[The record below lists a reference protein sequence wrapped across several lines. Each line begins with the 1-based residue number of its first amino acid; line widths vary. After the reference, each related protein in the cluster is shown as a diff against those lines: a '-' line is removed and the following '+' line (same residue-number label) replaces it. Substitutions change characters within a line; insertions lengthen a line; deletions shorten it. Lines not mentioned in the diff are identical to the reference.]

1 MVRKEKMLFLA
12 GAGAGI
18 LVAIA
23 AAGVYVA
30 RPFPLHSA
38 MASEAAPPATNDAP
52 SARHSAEPA
61 GTQPGATVELTPEEI
76 TAAGVQVVPV
86 QKARL
91 KTDVEAFGRVE
102 QPEAQLAAISA
113 RIGGRIDKLYVQYT
127 GEMVRRGQPIAELYS
142 PDVANAV
149 SEVRLAQEY
158 RDRLRQSDDPQAQ
171 AQAVALLAAS
181 QRKLELWGVS
191 AKQAEESGSA
201 GIPHVTIYASA
212 SGTVVERKA
221 TQGQYVT
228 AGDTLFTVA
237 DLSHVWIK
245 ADVFESQL
253 PTIRPGQSVDVTS
266 DAMPNLT
273 IHGRVDF
280 IEPTANPLTR
290 TVPVHVHVAN
300 PGMRLVPGMFV
311 RAQLL
316 SRSPQET
323 IVVPRSAVLDTG
335 TRKIVYI
342 ASGNGTF
349 EAREVQI
356 GAASD
361 DLFPVSSGL
370 KLGDQ
375 VVLAGNFL
383 IDSQTRLSSGMS
395 GLYGGS
401 KEFSGDHRAGG
412 NQTEPQPQSAAPAIT
427 YHVAPDPPRG
437 GEDSRWQVT
446 LMDRG
451 GKPVPDAQVS
461 VTVVMPAM
469 PSMSM
474 PEMRNSFDLR
484 WNATQQQYEGSGRI
498 PMAGS
503 WTVTITATKNGQALA
518 TTRGHL
524 IAK

>member
-1 MVRKEKMLFLA
+1 MVRNEKMIFLA
-12 GAGAGI
+12 GTGAGI
-18 LVAIA
+18 LVAVIA
-23 AAGVYVA
+23 IGAYTTHQLHTPSGIALQAA
-30 RPFPLHSA
+30 SA
-38 MASEAAPPATNDAP
+38 TT
-52 SARHSAEPA
+52 SARADKQAADEAS
-61 GTQPGATVELTPEEI
+61 GTQPGATVELTPDEV
-76 TAAGVQVVPV
+76 TAAGVQVTPV
-86 QKARL
+86 RTARL
-91 KTDVEAFGRVE
+91 RTDIEAFGRVE

-127 GEMVRRGQPIAELYS
+127 GETVRRGQPIAELYS
-142 PDVANAV
+142 PEVANAV
-149 SEVRLAQEY
+149 SEYHLASEY
-158 RDRLRQSDDPQAQ
+158 RDRLLRSDDPEAQSQAG
-171 AQAVALLAAS
+171 ALLAAS
-181 QRKLELWGVS
+181 QRKLELWGIS
-191 AKQAEESGSA
+191 AKQIEEGNSS

-212 SGTVVERKA
+212 SGTVMERKA

-245 ADVFESQL
+245 ADVYESQL
-253 PTIRPGQSVDVTS
+253 PEIRSGQSVDVTS
-266 DAMPNLT
+266 DALPNLT

-316 SRSPQET
+316 SRAPQET

-342 ASGNGTF
+342 ATGAGTF
-349 EAREVQI
+349 EAREVII
-356 GAASD
+356 GAPSD

-370 KLGDQ
+370 KLGDK

-401 KEFSGDHRAGG
+401 KEFGADQRSSS
-412 NQTEPQPQSAAPAIT
+412 TSAPTTKIA
-427 YHVAPDPPRG
+427 YHVEPEPAKG
-437 GEDSRWQVT
+437 GADGLFTVT
-446 LMDRG
+446 LADAD
-451 GKPVPDAQVS
+451 GKPIPDAQVT
-461 VTVVMPAM
+461 VTLVMPAM
-469 PSMSM
+469 PSMNM

-484 WNATQQQYEGSGRI
+484 WDPGHQSYAGSGRV

-503 WTVTITATKNGQALA
+503 WNVTVVATKNGQGLA

-524 IAK
+524 AAK